1 MKSRW
6 LALPAAALVLAAALL
21 LAGPSAYSVGAAQ
34 ASHARAHAADL
45 PTNLDT
51 TTVLAQWGFGEPQN
65 SYAWGMAWFEGKLYV
80 GTGRDVVCVEK
91 ATTDFYYPFSDEYNT
106 NPEPSVHCPKNPY
119 DLDLRAEIWQ
129 YTPQT
134 GKWLMVYR
142 APDSIRNPRDP
153 SKRISPDIAYRGMTV
168 VTGPEGRQA
177 LFVSGVS
184 ADEYIPELYQSHP
197 PRILRT
203 YDGTHFQNIVG
214 SSFVVHRSGEFSDT
228 RPMGFRGLV
237 EWRHQL
243 YVLASTSLT
252 GDGAVFRINN
262 PWSNHATF
270 TQISPPWMVVFEL
283 QTFHGDLY
291 FGAGNGTTGYS
302 VWRLSRDRAPYNFQP
317 IVTGGAG
324 RGHYVTS
331 VIAMQEYHGWLYVSA
346 VGWYCITCDA
356 LPITEMIRINPSGRW
371 QLVVGDPRFVPALS
385 RTMYPISGLE
395 DGFNNIFNSHMWRIA
410 VQGDALYVGTLDW
423 SWLLQADKSIAKEYQ
438 VLTALLT
445 GEVGFNIWATCDG
458 RDFFPVT
465 RDAFGVDG
473 YDFGVR
479 TMVAQGNGFYVGSA
493 DHAHGTRIYYTT
505 NACDAFPANR
515 ANRRALAAGAQ
526 PAPPERLLTD
536 TQRDG
541 TVLSWVGS
549 TSATQYEVE
558 RAEYDELPFSFTAPP
573 TLPGGFRMEGTTPIP
588 AQPGS
593 PGSHTAV
600 LSYPG
605 SFEPLATTRS
615 SYFVDRTRR
624 PGVKYL
630 YTVVA
635 ESSSG
640 VQSQSSNVQEV
651 PDPRPPATFSQLM
664 ALLPARA
671 TTARDLASTSSCS
684 RTLAELGS
692 VARAASNEEVA
703 ELAYRLKRRLEYRN
717 VAGGPPSGSL
727 TCG

>member
-6 LALPAAALVLAAALL
+6 LALPAAVLAIAVALL
-21 LAGPSAYSVGAAQ
+21 LGGASAHSVGVAQ
-34 ASHARAHAADL
+34 ASRARAHAAEQL
-45 PTNLDT
+45 PPGLDT
-51 TTVLAQWGFGEPQN
+51 TTVLAQFGFGEPSN

-80 GTGRDVVCVEK
+80 GTGRDVECVEK
-91 ATTDFYYPFSDEYNT
+91 ETTDFYYPFAHEYST
-106 NPEPSVHCPKNPY
+106 DPEPGVHCPKNPY
-119 DLDLRAEIWQ
+119 NLDLRAEIWQ

-134 GKWLMVYR
+134 RTWKLVYR

-153 SKRISPDIAYRGMTV
+153 SKMISPDIAYRGMTV
-168 VTGPEGRQA
+168 VTDPEGRQA
-177 LFVSGVS
+177 LFISGVS
-184 ADEYIPELYQSHP
+184 ADEYIPELYESHP

-214 SSFVVHRSGEFSDT
+214 SSFVVHRTGAFTDT

-252 GDGAVFRINN
+252 GDGAVFRINH
-262 PWSNHATF
+262 PWSSHATF

-302 VWRLSRDRAPYNFQP
+302 VWRMPSDGHLQP

-331 VIAMQEYHGWLYVSA
+331 VIAMQPYRGFLYVSA
-346 VGWYCITCDA
+346 VGWYCITCNA
-356 LPITEMIRINPSGRW
+356 LPITEMIRINASGHW
-371 QLVVGDPRFVPALS
+371 QLVVGNPRFVPALS
-385 RTMYPISGLE
+385 RTVYPISGLE
-395 DGFNNIFNSHMWRIA
+395 DGFDNIFNSHMWRIA
-410 VQGDALYVGTLDW
+410 TQGNALYVGTLDW

-438 VLTALLT
+438 ALTALLT

-479 TMVAQGNGFYVGSA
+479 TMVPQGNGFYVGSA
-493 DHAHGTRIYYTT
+493 DHAHGTRIYYTG
-505 NACDAFPANR
+505 NACDAFPADSAKR
-515 ANRRALAAGAQ
+515 GALAASAQ
-526 PAPPERLLTD
+526 PAAPGQLLTD

-541 TVLSWVGS
+541 TVLSWVRS
-549 TSATQYEVE
+549 SSAARYEVE
-558 RAEYDELPFSFTAPP
+558 RAEYKELPFSFTASPS
-573 TLPGGFRMEGTTPIP
+573 LPGGFRMEGSTPTP
-588 AQPGS
+588 APPGS
-593 PGSHTAV
+593 PGSNATI
-600 LSYPG
+600 LSYPS
-605 SFEPLATTRS
+605 SFEPIASTS
-615 SYFVDRTRR
+615 DSYFVDRTRR

-630 YTVVA
+630 YTVLA
-635 ESSSG
+635 ESPTG
-640 VQSQSSNVQEV
+640 VQSQSSNIQEV
-651 PDPRPPATFSQLM
+651 PDPRPPATLTQLT

-671 TTARDLASTSSCS
+671 SVARNLATTSSCP
-684 RTLAELGS
+684 RTLAELAS
-692 VARAASNEEVA
+692 LARATNEEVA
-703 ELAYRLKRRLEYRN
+703 ELAYRLERRLAYRN
-717 VAGGPPSGSL
+717 VAGGPRTGSL